1 MNKKRIINQ
10 LALILPAALSC
21 FLWATAI
28 PTLKISYELLDIP
41 ADDIFNRF
49 VLAGIRFLL
58 AGVLIGVYLLVKEKK
73 IPMLKATQWKTIMVF
88 GLLNTTLQYMFFYT
102 GVGNTGAIKGV
113 LIDTSK
119 PLIVVILAHLLTQ
132 DDKINV
138 NKIIGLIIGFAGIIL
153 ANLESAVGG
162 GINLEVTWMG
172 EGALV
177 LASLVYGLAVLYG
190 KKAMKTISSVVLN
203 MYQMIFGSIILL
215 GVGLIGAGGFNLV
228 FNIHALLLLIYSAF
242 LSAIAF
248 VVWYGLIH
256 KYNASSVTIYIF
268 LIPVFGSIISSI
280 IFPEENLSIFVLI
293 SLLLMTISINLVNR
307 KGQTK
312 KERMTY
318 YEIEENSTP

>member
-73 IPMLKATQWKTIMVF
+73 IPMLKAAQWKTIMVF

-119 PLIVVILAHLLTQ
+119 PLIVVSLAHLLTQ

-228 FNIHALLLLIYSAF
+228 FNMHALLLLIYSAF

>member
-1 MNKKRIINQ
+1 MEDNHG
-10 LALILPAALSC
+10 
-21 FLWATAI
+21 LWVTQYHATI
-28 PTLKISYELLDIP
+28 Y
-41 ADDIFNRF
+41 
-49 VLAGIRFLL
+49 V
-58 AGVLIGVYLLVKEKK
+58 
-73 IPMLKATQWKTIMVF
+73 
-88 GLLNTTLQYMFFYT
+88 FYT

-228 FNIHALLLLIYSAF
+228 FNMHALFTVDIFSLFYRRLLL
-242 LSAIAF
+242 
-248 VVWYGLIH
+248 W
-256 KYNASSVTIYIF
+256 
-268 LIPVFGSIISSI
+268 FG
-280 IFPEENLSIFVLI
+280 
-293 SLLLMTISINLVNR
+293 MD
-307 KGQTK
+307 
-312 KERMTY
+312 
-318 YEIEENSTP
+318 

>member
-228 FNIHALLLLIYSAF
+228 FNMHALLLLIYSAF